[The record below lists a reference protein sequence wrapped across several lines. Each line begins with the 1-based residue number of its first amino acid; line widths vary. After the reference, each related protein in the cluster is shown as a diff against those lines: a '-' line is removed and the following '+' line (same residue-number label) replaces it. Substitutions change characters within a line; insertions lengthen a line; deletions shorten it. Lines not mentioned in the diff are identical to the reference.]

1 MNAMPATNLKLKYNE
16 ESEIIAPLKKAKP
29 VKVVALPIRKKA
41 KRKGLTARQ
50 QEALVIEYRLKAR
63 KLARS
68 ILRKWHSRLDLQ
80 EVDSIVDLSLCEAV
94 RRYNPDKGASF
105 MTFLFYHMRGN
116 LIRAVSQAANAN
128 LLPVGDG
135 EAGESRID
143 TIRGVNAMEVA
154 EALSGHEQALP
165 DDSLLRKEMAGLSRE
180 ACAKL
185 DELEREVIYRIYIQ
199 EQQLMDIAS
208 SLGYSRCHIS
218 RVKKKA
224 LETLFSELTTS
235 MYRGDDDGL
244 KSAKKFSFE
253 DLDEES
259 AGERRKIHRRRPR
272 SRKALKLQEVRTA
285 EVAVA

>member
-1 MNAMPATNLKLKYNE
+1 MNAMPATNLKLKYKEDNDML
-16 ESEIIAPLKKAKP
+16 APVKKAKP
-29 VKVVALPIRKKA
+29 AKIVALPVRKKA
-41 KRKGLTARQ
+41 KRKGLSLRQ
-50 QEALVIEYRLKAR
+50 QEELVLEYRLKAR

-116 LIRAVSQAANAN
+116 LIRAVSQAANSN

-135 EAGESRID
+135 EAGESRLE
-143 TIRGVNAMEVA
+143 TIKGVNAMEVA
-154 EALSGHEQALP
+154 EALNSNEQALP
-165 DDSLLRKEMAGLSRE
+165 DDSLLRKEMAGLSQE

-185 DELEREVIYRIYIQ
+185 DNLEREVIYRIYIQ

-224 LETLFSELTTS
+224 LETLFTELSSS
-235 MYRGDDDGL
+235 MHRGDEDAL
-244 KSAKKFSFE
+244 REARKFKIE
-253 DLDEES
+253 DLDEEC
-259 AGERRKIHRRRPR
+259 GNERRKVHRRRPR
-272 SRKALKLQEVRTA
+272 SRKALQLQEIRA
-285 EVAVA
+285 GEVVAA